1 MISWFLSKNSTRTTS
16 TDELIHII
24 VQNKDLMYKEGVTNI
39 GGINL
44 YHYRDN
50 NNAAIFSYGSVCLSL
65 TRLASS
71 IGRLDVGMSS
81 IGKNNDLFYFRINDE
96 YICMNSKVNINE
108 DIPLSAFE
116 SEVDFFQYTLLNLK
130 YECSDA
136 SLLKLIKFIMEF
148 LNEQSK

>member
-24 VQNKDLMYKEGVTNI
+24 VQNKDLMYKEGITNI

-65 TRLASS
+65 TRLASG

-81 IGKNNDLFYFRINDE
+81 IGKNNDLFYFRVNDE
-96 YICMNSKVNINE
+96 YICMNSKVNIQE
-108 DIPLSAFE
+108 HIPLSAFE
-116 SEVDFFQYTLLNLK
+116 SELDFFQYTLLNLK